1 MAETTGISWADAT
14 FNPWIGCTKVGPG
27 CDACYAEQ
35 MMANRFHRVV
45 WGQPGEAG
53 TRVRTSRAN
62 WGKPLTWDRKAA
74 ANGTNP
80 FVFCASLADV
90 FDNQVDP
97 EWRRDLFNLIRATPH
112 LTWLL
117 LTKRPQLI
125 VRLYEETHRLIPSG
139 DPWPRNAAIGCTVV
153 TQDEADRDIPH
164 LLAAKRVPRPTFAF
178 LSMEPLHDPVDLTL
192 VVDRSRNVIADV
204 LRGVCWHAGATV
216 PLADDESFN
225 YGPRLDFVIT
235 GGETSQGE
243 HRARPTDPDWF
254 RAIRDA
260 CMYRGVAYHHKQMTE
275 GGPIPDD
282 LRIRARPGRIAC

>member
-1 MAETTGISWADAT
+1 MGEVTTISWCDHT
-14 FNPWIGCTKVGPG
+14 FSPWIGCTKVSAA

-97 EWRRDLFNLIRATPH
+97 EWRRDLFDLIRTTPH

-125 VRLYEETHRLIPSG
+125 VRLYEEAHRLIPSG

-153 TQDEADRDIPH
+153 TQDEARRDIPTL
-164 LLAAKRVPRPTFAF
+164 LLAKRELRPTFAF
-178 LSMEPLHDPVDLTL
+178 VSMEPLLEPVDLTHL
-192 VVDRSRNVIADV
+192 STYRFRGAEV
-204 LRGVCWHAGATV
+204 LNALTGELLGILGEAAGD
-216 PLADDESFN
+216 L
-225 YGPRLDFVIT
+225 PRLDWVIT

-243 HRARPTDPDWF
+243 HHARPTDPDWF